1 VRGFVFDLTG
11 FSRRSDLERSLGCLV
26 QCMVTIFRGRGVLN
40 WLRGSRFVGE
50 WRRLKLFG
58 MPPDNYETEQ
68 EAVAA
73 LRTTLRAEEIRTGL
87 AQRLSKSA
95 VSVKEIASL
104 TGLMESDVRRIA
116 ERLEEPS
123 DAVALQ
129 ISSAL
134 DALS

>member
-1 VRGFVFDLTG
+1 MT
-11 FSRRSDLERSLGCLV
+11 
-26 QCMVTIFRGRGVLN
+26 TIFRGRGVLN

-73 LRTTLRAEEIRTGL
+73 LRTTLRAAEVRTGL

-104 TGLMESDVRRIA
+104 TGLIESDVRRIA
-116 ERLEEPS
+116 EGLEEPS
-123 DAVALQ
+123 DAVALR